1 MDRAM
6 RIYGRTPVDPRNPKG
21 PFKWLVVETT
31 PAGLNDDVYIVA
43 LAQTLKLNVNES
55 PFWGNYGI
63 PAHQSIMRQIMPD
76 FYILQAQQFYSR
88 FFASL
93 IVTKIPNQ
101 PQPALNDLQA
111 VNVPAPIYRFSV
123 ITNYGFKYPPIHVR
137 GAPQ

>member
-1 MDRAM
+1 M
-6 RIYGRTPVDPRNPKG
+6 RVYGRVPVDPRNPKG
-21 PFKWLVVETT
+21 PLKWLVVETT
-31 PAGLNDDVYIVA
+31 QQGFNDDCYIVA

-63 PAHQSIMRQIMPD
+63 PAHQSIMQQIVPD

-93 IVTKIPNQ
+93 LVTKVADQ
-101 PQPALNDLQA
+101 PTPELNNLRQ
-111 VNVPAPIYRFSV
+111 VNVPAPVYRFSV
-123 ITNYGFKYPPIHVR
+123 ITNFGFKYPPIYIR